1 MFILLLREGF
11 IVEKKSLFWKFWKKI
26 SMHFWTNILQTFYT
40 FKKSFLKPP
49 SPGVK
54 MFTHFFY
61 SESFPMFSTDIYS

>member
-40 FKKSFLKPP
+40 FKKSF
-49 SPGVK
+49 
-54 MFTHFFY
+54 F
-61 SESFPMFSTDIYS
+61 